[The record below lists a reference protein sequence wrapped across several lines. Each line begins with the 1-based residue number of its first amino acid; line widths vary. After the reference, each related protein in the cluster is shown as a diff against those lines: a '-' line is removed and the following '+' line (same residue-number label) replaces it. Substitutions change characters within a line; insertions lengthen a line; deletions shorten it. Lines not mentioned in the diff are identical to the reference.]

1 MAQSRHPLTTAARS
15 PPDPVIRSSATE
27 RVTHS
32 VRHQSFRT
40 RSRPSTL
47 AVFVGLIA
55 TALQA
60 VSAIFQTAPL
70 TILHAGEISAAFSA
84 EQLQALAYL
93 FLGIGGQTFNMY
105 LVFFGFGVC

>member
-1 MAQSRHPLTTAARS
+1 M
-15 PPDPVIRSSATE
+15 
-27 RVTHS
+27 
-32 VRHQSFRT
+32 
-40 RSRPSTL
+40 
-47 AVFVGLIA
+47 GLIA